1 MKHTSKIVA
10 VMLAILMIACMLPM
24 AAFASET
31 PSTERV
37 AIGSFTSG
45 TITINASNADDSFA
59 VYKVVDVNY
68 NSGTNEVTYAFTST
82 AAAYNA
88 TLGASAPTVAQ
99 YQAWAHD
106 SDELKNYL
114 GGFAAYVKNPENSV
128 TANYTGQATGSV
140 CTITGVAIGQYLVL
154 GTGSSTGAYV
164 YQLMTAT
171 FAPDSDLKV
180 NTGVTL
186 GSKASQ
192 PTVTKTAEDTQ
203 VATGDTV
210 TFTIEFAIP
219 TYPAGATNRTFE
231 VTDVLPAEIDYVAT
245 TSVKV
250 DTTDLADTAFTFVKD
265 GKNLSWTITDFDA
278 IAAYAKLVIV
288 YTAKVN
294 SDITDVAG
302 ATNTAELTYSNN
314 PYGTGTYDISSTETV
329 YSYGIAVTKVDKDT
343 QETIKGVE
351 FELYKDSVTGTK
363 IGTYTTDD
371 NGVINIKGLD
381 VGTYYLKE
389 TKAASGYVLPAAAI
403 EVTITDT
410 DKDGK
415 IDVADGEGTTNI
427 VAVKIE
433 NTKGDYNLPQTGG
446 IGTWVFTIIGVCLMA
461 GAVALLVAYK
471 KRSDKTN

>member
-68 NSGTNEVTYAFTST
+68 NSGTNEVTYAFTPA

-88 TLGASAPTVAQ
+88 TLGASAPIIAQ

-114 GGFAAYVKNPENSV
+114 GGFAAYV
-128 TANYTGQATGSV
+128 TNYTGQATGSV

-171 FAPDSDLKV
+171 FTPDRDLKV

-186 GSKASQ
+186 ASKASQ

-250 DTTDLADTAFTFVKD
+250 DTTDLADTAFTFVKG
-265 GKNLSWTITDFDA
+265 GKNLSWTITNFDA

-329 YSYGIAVTKVDKDT
+329 YSYGIDVTKVDKDT
-343 QETIKGVE
+343 RETIKGVE

-371 NGVINIKGLD
+371 NGVINIKGLN

-403 EVTITDT
+403 EVTITDA

-415 IDVADGEGTTNI
+415 IDVADGERTTNI